1 MKLFKETMGVN
12 LYDLGFG
19 NNFLKCKTKS
29 TKQPNKKIDKLDLSK
44 LNNFIY

>member
-19 NNFLKCKTKS
+19 NNFFDMTSKAQVTKEKMDELDFLKMES
-29 TKQPNKKIDKLDLSK
+29 LED
-44 LNNFIY
+44 

>member
-19 NNFLKCKTKS
+19 NNSFDMTSKA
-29 TKQPNKKIDKLDLSK
+29 QPVKGKAQ
-44 LNNFIY
+44 